1 MCHEMEKWRLQE
13 ELQRLK
19 QASEKLAAKEFD
31 YKVGENS
38 WKIINYLL
46 PPPKKK
52 RKTVLNLH
60 RLIGDKG
67 ALVFGAMGDKSAYQ
81 TNCKLFQMF

>member
-1 MCHEMEKWRLQE
+1 MENN
-13 ELQRLK
+13 
-19 QASEKLAAKEFD
+19 KLP
-31 YKVGENS
+31 S
-38 WKIINYLL
+38 